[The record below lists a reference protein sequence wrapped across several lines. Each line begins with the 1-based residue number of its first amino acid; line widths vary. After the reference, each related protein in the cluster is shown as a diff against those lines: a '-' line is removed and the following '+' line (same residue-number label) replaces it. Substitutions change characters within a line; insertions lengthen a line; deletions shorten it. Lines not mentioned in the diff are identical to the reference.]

1 MTRADTAKLEQI
13 TVSVDTATNLLGVI
27 QERLDEELP
36 PGAAQYL
43 ALVDGAAAVLAA
55 GAAGL
60 PQKPQRS
67 RQREQRARAAHIAQ
81 GSQRRGGLCI
91 SLCR

>member
-43 ALVDGAAAVLAA
+43 ALVDGAAAVLRHEVVQPLNEMVARGF
-55 GAAGL
+55 GAFDVCFDEDASLETPLG
-60 PQKPQRS
+60 
-67 RQREQRARAAHIAQ
+67 REF
-81 GSQRRGGLCI
+81 
-91 SLCR
+91 